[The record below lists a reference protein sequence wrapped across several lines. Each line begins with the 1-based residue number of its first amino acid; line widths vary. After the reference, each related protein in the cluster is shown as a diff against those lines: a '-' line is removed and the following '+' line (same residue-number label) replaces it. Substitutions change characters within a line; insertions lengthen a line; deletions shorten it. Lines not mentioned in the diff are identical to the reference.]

1 MVARDD
7 GSSPKR
13 IASGSHPV
21 IAPDGRHVAYF
32 TNKAGGGY
40 KLKLVPTNG
49 GRSRVLLGDS
59 FPPGPRA
66 PLAWSHNGRYIA
78 AAGSGPTAA
87 VVDARSGKRLRTL
100 EMDFQ
105 FDAAS
110 FSPDDA
116 DVMIDNGAER
126 GDSLLLAHVH
136 RKGSRAIRTGAGA
149 VWVRDGIFFTND
161 NPGIRV
167 LRRPGSAPRL
177 VYKGHDTPFLYT
189 IGASADGQT
198 VLAAEGSPDQ
208 ISPVLIASKSHT
220 ARSVPAVFSEI
231 DAVSRHGK
239 RVLGMASGNVVVA
252 AADGKTRVI
261 AVGAINPSW
270 TG

>member
-1 MVARDD
+1 
-7 GSSPKR
+7 
-13 IASGSHPV
+13 V

-32 TNKAGGGY
+32 THKPGGGY

-59 FPPGPRA
+59 FPPGPGD
-66 PLAWSHNGRYIA
+66 PLTWSLDSRYIA
-78 AAGSGPTAA
+78 AAGTGTTAT
-87 VVDARSGKRLRTL
+87 VVDAPSGKRLRTV
-100 EMDFQ
+100 EVDFQ
-105 FDAAS
+105 FDGAS
-110 FSPDDA
+110 FSPDSA

-136 RKGSRAIRTGAGA
+136 RNGSRTIRTGDGA

-161 NPGIRV
+161 DPGIRV
-167 LRRPGSAPRL
+167 LRRPGSAPTL

-189 IGASADGQT
+189 VGASADGKT
-198 VLAAEGSPDQ
+198 VLAAEGSPQ
-208 ISPVLIASKSHT
+208 NGVSPVLIASKSHA

-239 RVLGMASGNVVVA
+239 RVLGQADGDVVVA
-252 AADGKTRVI
+252 DADGTTHVI